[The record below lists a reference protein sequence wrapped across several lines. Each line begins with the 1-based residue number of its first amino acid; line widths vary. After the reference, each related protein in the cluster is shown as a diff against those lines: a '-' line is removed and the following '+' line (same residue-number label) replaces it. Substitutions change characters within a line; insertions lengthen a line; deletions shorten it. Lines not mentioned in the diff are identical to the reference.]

1 MAAPLYVDTS
11 ALLDRVFGQ
20 KNHTAIAA
28 AMREQAAQQGRTV
41 ASRLLHLEARRAY
54 VRERLAGHDVGAL
67 TVLAAEI
74 RPLPLTDEVWVEAGA
89 IDQHAKALDAI
100 HLATC
105 KLVGG
110 TLLATDT
117 NMLRVARSMGLE
129 VHPVSQLDD

>member
-1 MAAPLYVDTS
+1 LAAPLYVDTS

-28 AMREQAAQQGRTV
+28 AMREQAEQEGRMV

-67 TVLAAEI
+67 PILAAEI
-74 RPLPLTDEVWVEAGA
+74 RPLPLTNEVWAEADA
-89 IDQHAKALDAI
+89 IEQHAKALDAI

-110 TLLATDT
+110 TLLATDS

-129 VHPVSQLDD
+129 VHPASQPG